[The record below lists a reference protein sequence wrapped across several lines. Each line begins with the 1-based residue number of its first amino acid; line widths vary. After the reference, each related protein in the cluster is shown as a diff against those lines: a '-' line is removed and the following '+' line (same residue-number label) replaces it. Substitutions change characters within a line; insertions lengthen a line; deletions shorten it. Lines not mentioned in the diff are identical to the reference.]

1 MSAAAIQSSSSRLSP
16 AAFVDMTRSHALA
29 VARTMLGASDDVE
42 DVVQE
47 ALIRAYTRVGALR
60 DRGNLIAWMRQVTRT
75 VCLNMVRQRRLTVLE
90 PRMVELRRDEGMGVE
105 EQVVDGCLSD
115 QLRDLLATLPD
126 IYAQPIAM
134 YLPGGCRIAET
145 PDPEPLGMG
154 RIHRGRQMLCAE
166 AAGVPPR
173 SSERPSALPSRPA
186 GRP

>member
-16 AAFVDMTRSHALA
+16 AAFVDMTRPHALA
-29 VARTMLGASDDVE
+29 VARSMLGASDDVE

-115 QLRDLLATLPD
+115 QLRDLLAILPD

-134 YLPGGCRIAET
+134 YLLEGMPYKEIAET
-145 PDPEPLGMG
+145 LGVPLGTLKG
-154 RIHRGRQMLCAE
+154 RIHRGRQMLLRGSSGRALREILGE
-166 AAGVPPR
+166 AL
-173 SSERPSALPSRPA
+173 SAA
-186 GRP
+186 